1 MYQYYY
7 LLLYYFQAAATNQK
21 LQQEFCSAVS
31 FHHCFQVVTTKNYSK
46 NPVLLLMSFSYYQ
59 KYSKTPLFLFRY
71 SFKAITTKNYSK
83 DPVLL
88 FTSFKQLLPQ
98 TTARIVYCYFI
109 TVSHVPSSYYQKL
122 QQESTNTTSCE
133 SGVVFGGWLCRG
145 ANFLELHM

>member
-59 KYSKTPLFLFRY
+59 KYSKTPLFLYLGTPLKQLLPKTIARILYYYLLLSSSYYHKLQQELYTANSLLYHMFQVV
-71 SFKAITTKNYSK
+71 TTKNYSK
-83 DPVLL
+83 NLL
-88 FTSFKQLLPQ
+88 KS
-98 TTARIVYCYFI
+98 
-109 TVSHVPSSYYQKL
+109 
-122 QQESTNTTSCE
+122 
-133 SGVVFGGWLCRG
+133 
-145 ANFLELHM
+145 NFSIMPY